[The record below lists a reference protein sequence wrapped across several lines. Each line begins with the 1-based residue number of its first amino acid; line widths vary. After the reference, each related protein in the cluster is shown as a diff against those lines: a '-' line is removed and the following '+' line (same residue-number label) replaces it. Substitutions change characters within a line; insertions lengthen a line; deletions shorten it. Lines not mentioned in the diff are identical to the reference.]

1 MLVKE
6 SLAPVRSKLA
16 VLDTFPPY
24 PVPSGAPP
32 AAALKACR
40 PSPSKANKPPP
51 LPLPMKLSE
60 VIVLPEL
67 LMMPTRL
74 SSEPSYGFGLGRA
87 VEKEPP
93 GPAVMTTLHVVT
105 PLMLGQGT
113 AFADPPATAPTLRI
127 ALAIK

>member
-1 MLVKE
+1 MLVKK

-24 PVPSGAPP
+24 PVVSGNPP
-32 AAALKACR
+32 AAALKVRR

-51 LPLPMKLSE
+51 LPLPMKLSC

-74 SSEPSYGFGLGRA
+74 SSEPSYGLALGT
-87 VEKEPP
+87 VVTNEPP
-93 GPAVMTTLHVVT
+93 GPAVMMTLHVVM
-105 PLMLGQGT
+105 PLMLGQGA
-113 AFADPPATAPTLRI
+113 AFTDPPASVPALRMAPAT
-127 ALAIK
+127 K

>member
-1 MLVKE
+1 MLVKK
-6 SLAPVRSKLA
+6 SLGPVRSKLA

-24 PVPSGAPP
+24 PVVSGAPP
-32 AAALKACR
+32 APATKVCR

-51 LPLPMKLSE
+51 TPLPTKLSE

-74 SSEPSYGFGLGRA
+74 SSLPSYGFMFGTA
-87 VEKEPP
+87 VLNVPP

-105 PLMLGQGT
+105 AATVGQGT
-113 AFADPPATAPTLRI
+113 AFADPPANVAVLATAP
-127 ALAIK
+127 AIR